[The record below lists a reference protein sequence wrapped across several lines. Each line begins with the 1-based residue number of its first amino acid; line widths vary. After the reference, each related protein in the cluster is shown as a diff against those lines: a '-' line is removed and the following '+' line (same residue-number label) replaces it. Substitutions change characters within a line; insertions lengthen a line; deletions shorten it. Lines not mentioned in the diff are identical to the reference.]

1 MGAETAEEPCMVQ
14 NMGGTDPTTPGHRR
28 LTKAGEVVVPEGAEG
43 AVVPEVTE
51 VPGESVEAVE
61 HEEAEETDEVELAR
75 EDHGQETTAPEE
87 TGLQARALTKEAAT
101 RAVPRGAGPRLPDQ
115 MQAGA
120 RPEPGRRRRR
130 KVFPSSRFMTR
141 TK

>member
-1 MGAETAEEPCMVQ
+1 MVQ
-14 NMGGTDPTTPGHRR
+14 NRGGTDPTTPGPGR
-28 LTKAGEVVVPEGAEG
+28 LTKAGEVVVLEG
-43 AVVPEVTE
+43 AVVPGVTE

-75 EDHGQETTAPEE
+75 EDHGQETTALEE

-120 RPEPGRRRRR
+120 RPEPGRRRRH